1 MTKDLAYYQQQL
13 SSLRTDRSSGH
24 AKPHKVCL
32 LLAVMDLIQQ
42 NVITSNRI
50 ELDDSLNVAFSQHFN
65 HYKHGND
72 KDDRAQPF
80 FYLESSAFWHHHPNS
95 SHVAEYQQRLKDR
108 KHGGPGVVTKVIDYA
123 YLDEELFHYLK
134 SPLSRVVLQAA
145 LLENLDDFG
154 RRFERWALEIGKSEK
169 TIKNYSG
176 AIKGSL
182 SKWLDEA
189 GLSNKN
195 LFQINS
201 YSDYYA
207 LAEQAKK
214 LEIFE
219 VRDTKGKGM
228 YSAALKLYGDFLAD
242 TSQDQVTEDI
252 QAINN
257 ATDLEVTEKAVLINT
272 RIGQG
277 LFRQNLIA
285 YWNGCALTGY
295 ADPRFLIASHIKPWR
310 SANNQERLDTFNG
323 VLLLPNLDK
332 AFDMGFISFNET
344 GKIIISSH
352 IEQHKTLGLE
362 VGMQINLVGSHQDYM
377 AYHREIIFKK

>member
-13 SSLRTDRSSGH
+13 SSLRPDRSSGH

-42 NVITSNRI
+42 NVITDNRI
-50 ELDDSLNVAFSQHFN
+50 ELNDALKVSFSQHFDN
-65 HYKHGND
+65 YKLGND
-72 KDDRAQPF
+72 KDDPAQPF
-80 FYLESSAFWHHHPNS
+80 FYLESSSFWRHQPS
-95 SHVAEYQQRLKDR
+95 PDHVTEYQQRISDR
-108 KHGGPGVVTKVIDYA
+108 KHGGPGVVVRVIDYA
-123 YLDEELFHYLK
+123 YLDEALFDYLK
-134 SPLSRVVLQAA
+134 SPVARSVIHAA
-145 LLENLDDFG
+145 LAGNLDDFSH
-154 RRFERWALEIGKSEK
+154 RFERWALGVGKSEK

-182 SKWLDEA
+182 SKWVGEA

-195 LFQINS
+195 LFEINS
-201 YSDYYA
+201 YSDYHS

-242 TSQDQVTEDI
+242 TSQYQVAEDI
-252 QAINN
+252 QVINSS
-257 ATDLEVTEKAVLINT
+257 AELDATEKEVLINT

-277 LFRQNLIA
+277 LFRENLIS

-295 ADPRFLIASHIKPWR
+295 RDPCFLIASHIKPWR
-310 SANNQERLDTFNG
+310 SADNSERLDTYNG

-332 AFDMGFISFNET
+332 AFDLGFISFDEKGGILLSQQMENHT
-344 GKIIISSH
+344 
-352 IEQHKTLGLE
+352 TLGIGNAME
-362 VGMQINLVGSHQDYM
+362 INLERPHQDYM
-377 AYHREIIFKK
+377 AYHREEIFRN